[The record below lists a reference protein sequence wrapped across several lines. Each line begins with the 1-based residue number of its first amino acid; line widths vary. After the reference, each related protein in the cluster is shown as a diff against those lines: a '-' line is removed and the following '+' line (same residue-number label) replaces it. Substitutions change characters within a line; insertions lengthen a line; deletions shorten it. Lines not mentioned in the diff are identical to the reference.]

1 MNLSPSD
8 SNRFTLAGI
17 CGEPSRSCDRDYSP
31 VVTCLLHSYQL
42 YNYTPLSPTGG
53 SMGDHL
59 TESDH
64 ERIAEF
70 LATPSYDR
78 RPELLVPDDAAT
90 GEESGV
96 E

>member
-1 MNLSPSD
+1 
-8 SNRFTLAGI
+8 
-17 CGEPSRSCDRDYSP
+17 
-31 VVTCLLHSYQL
+31 
-42 YNYTPLSPTGG
+42 
-53 SMGDHL
+53 MGDHL
-59 TESDH
+59 TKSDH

>member
-1 MNLSPSD
+1 MPV
-8 SNRFTLAGI
+8 GI
-17 CGEPSRSCDRDYSP
+17 CGEPSRSGEHDHGP
-31 VVTCLLHSYQL
+31 VVTCLRQSYQL

-53 SMGDHL
+53 PMGEHL
-59 TESDH
+59 TESDR

-90 GEESGV
+90 DEESGV